1 MIIMFKLV
9 PILFSRKVRKLSCEN
24 NAVLKGPNKNYE
36 AIPLKA
42 TILSSCLFLPY
53 LIIGAAV
60 GAHAAYLKS
69 IVSRM

>member
-1 MIIMFKLV
+1 MV
-9 PILFSRKVRKLSCEN
+9 VSRNVRRKSGEN
-24 NAVLKGPNKNYE
+24 NAILKCPNKNYE

-69 IVSRM
+69 IVSRI